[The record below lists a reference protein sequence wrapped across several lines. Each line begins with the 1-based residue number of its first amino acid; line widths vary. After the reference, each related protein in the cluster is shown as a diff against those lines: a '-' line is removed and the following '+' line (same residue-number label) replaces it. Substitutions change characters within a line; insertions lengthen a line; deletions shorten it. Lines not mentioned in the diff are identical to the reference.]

1 MTAKAR
7 VEEIDIIKAL
17 GILLMVL
24 GHAGTP
30 GTNWIYLFHM
40 AVFVIAS
47 GYCFRPKHSETLL
60 KGVLP
65 FIGKRIWQLWVPY
78 AIWQS
83 VFVLLNNW
91 LLKINV
97 YTSNPLLFE
106 YVNGSTLNISV
117 LMPPLTQKQTLN
129 AVKNCLLF
137 SNLTPLGGALWFL
150 QLIFFVSVSY
160 CVVDYLVRKIVPRYS
175 MLVQAALSVGL
186 LIVGSRCKGNEWM
199 LSLGRAASCYFM
211 FFLGCFLR
219 QHAGVV
225 ERMNWK
231 VFLPCGIV
239 SLAVLLYCNTL
250 HQSSFVSVYL
260 ITNRYPNPLFLAVC
274 SVAGWIL
281 LYSAAFFIRKVP
293 GKRFIMWIGKRTRAV
308 MIFHFAAFKLVA
320 ARIVSVYHLPAFC
333 MAAHTHL
340 YGDRGSWWMAYTLV
354 GLAVP
359 LLLSFCFSLLL
370 YYPRSAIRQKLS
382 ARFRK
387 ASAPAP

>member
-1 MTAKAR
+1 
-7 VEEIDIIKAL
+7 
-17 GILLMVL
+17 
-24 GHAGTP
+24 
-30 GTNWIYLFHM
+30 
-40 AVFVIAS
+40 
-47 GYCFRPKHSETLL
+47 
-60 KGVLP
+60 
-65 FIGKRIWQLWVPY
+65 
-78 AIWQS
+78 
-83 VFVLLNNW
+83 
-91 LLKINV
+91 
-97 YTSNPLLFE
+97 
-106 YVNGSTLNISV
+106 
-117 LMPPLTQKQTLN
+117 
-129 AVKNCLLF
+129 
-137 SNLTPLGGALWFL
+137 
-150 QLIFFVSVSY
+150 
-160 CVVDYLVRKIVPRYS
+160 

-281 LYSAAFFIRKVP
+281 LYSAAYFIRKVP

-333 MAAHTHL
+333 MAAHRAAF
-340 YGDRGSWWMAYTLV
+340 GV
-354 GLAVP
+354 GLQHILGPENSLA
-359 LLLSFCFSLLL
+359 LLLRVPVGLLFSL
-370 YYPRSAIRQKLS
+370 RSGIPGIRRFSVLFCGILFF
-382 ARFRK
+382 RFRRK
-387 ASAPAP
+387 KVVDEV

>member
-1 MTAKAR
+1 MTARAR

-65 FIGKRIWQLWVPY
+65 FIVKRIWQLRVPY

-129 AVKNCLLF
+129 AVKNCLLEPDAARRR
-137 SNLTPLGGALWFL
+137 PL
-150 QLIFFVSVSY
+150 V
-160 CVVDYLVRKIVPRYS
+160 
-175 MLVQAALSVGL
+175 
-186 LIVGSRCKGNEWM
+186 
-199 LSLGRAASCYFM
+199 
-211 FFLGCFLR
+211 
-219 QHAGVV
+219 
-225 ERMNWK
+225 
-231 VFLPCGIV
+231 
-239 SLAVLLYCNTL
+239 
-250 HQSSFVSVYL
+250 
-260 ITNRYPNPLFLAVC
+260 
-274 SVAGWIL
+274 
-281 LYSAAFFIRKVP
+281 
-293 GKRFIMWIGKRTRAV
+293 
-308 MIFHFAAFKLVA
+308 FAADFLCQ
-320 ARIVSVYHLPAFC
+320 RQLLRRRLPGPKNRPQVFNA
-333 MAAHTHL
+333 
-340 YGDRGSWWMAYTLV
+340 GPGSPFGRFADCRL
-354 GLAVP
+354 P
-359 LLLSFCFSLLL
+359 L
-370 YYPRSAIRQKLS
+370 
-382 ARFRK
+382 
-387 ASAPAP
+387 